1 MLLGAIVVVGAALAV
16 ASPAGAV
23 SNPGVTP
30 NPVPYTIGQV
40 NPPEIDISWSGAV
53 PGQVIYL
60 DICKKSISDPTFKV
74 SQDCS
79 MLGGNAINGTASGA
93 GTHTHPFFYGAD
105 PAEEPWGCFAADDT
119 DVPAG
124 VEKFTTCYVRITD
137 TSISNNDADVEV
149 PFTFTLGEEPVIPEA
164 PVAIL
169 LPAAGVLAALGGVV
183 LVRRRQGAA
192 V

>member
-1 MLLGAIVVVGAALAV
+1 MGTLFAV
-16 ASPAGAV
+16 SSSAGAV
-23 SNPGVTP
+23 TNPGVTP
-30 NPVPYTIGQV
+30 NPVPYTLGQQAV
-40 NPPEIDISWSGAV
+40 PEIDISWSGAV

-79 MLGGNAINGTASGA
+79 MLGGNAINGTQSGA
-93 GTHTHPFFYGAD
+93 GTHRHAFFYGAD

-119 DVPAG
+119 AVPSG

-137 TSISNNDADVEV
+137 TSISNNDADTEV
-149 PFTFTLGEEPVIPEA
+149 PFTFVLEDGGPDPVVPEA

-169 LPAAGVLAALGGVV
+169 LPAAGVRVALGGFV